1 VSYEIQWGK
10 GSTFN
15 MGLVGGTKYRCE
27 RYSVPNKNKNDHWF
41 MLADPY
47 KTYLCTKGPYS
58 TPEERDT
65 AIVEEVR
72 RRETE

>member
-1 VSYEIQWGK
+1 MKINWGK
-10 GSTFN
+10 GSAFN
-15 MGLVGGTKYRCE
+15 MGVVGGTKYRCE

-41 MLADPY
+41 MLADPHL
-47 KTYLCTKGPYS
+47 TYLCTKGPYN